1 MTRSLY
7 CGCVVE
13 SRASSPRRMS
23 WREECLVLV
32 SFESTTRDS
41 GAGVLPLWEILLVE
55 GVLARDKAHV
65 YTEVRWK
72 RARRS
77 RRKGLKRS
85 GWPGK

>member
-1 MTRSLY
+1 M
-7 CGCVVE
+7 GVVE
-13 SRASSPRRMS
+13 SRASSPRRES
-23 WREECLVLV
+23 WVKRARCS

-41 GAGVLPLWEILLVE
+41 GAGALPLWEILLVE